1 MIYIRSANDFNIW
14 GCSAHMRDLY
24 RARARDEEVE
34 MTCAAQA
41 AKILTTLVSPG
52 DIVLDAGCGSGW
64 FFHSLRRRNIE
75 VDYFGIDNTEAF
87 IAIGREEL
95 ARFGLDQSR
104 LNVGAVEFLEGSVEH
119 VVCMN
124 LLTNIDNWHRGLD
137 RMAAVAG
144 KSLILRESIGDT
156 SEYRLVTDNFL
167 DQGID
172 LKVHVN
178 RYSLD
183 EIVEFLG
190 ERGFTVERVLDQRTQ
205 GLAEDVIG
213 YPHYWTFLVCRRDVE
228 FS

>member
-1 MIYIRSANDFNIW
+1 
-14 GCSAHMRDLY
+14 MRDLY